1 MARISVTRQADG
13 TFRVQTQ
20 SGSAATSHEVS
31 VPANFPAA
39 LGCGH
44 VAPEELVRASFEFL
58 LERESATSILREFS
72 LDVISQYF
80 PEYPAEIRARLGS
93 SNSAAPR

>member
-31 VPANFPAA
+31 VAANFPAA

-58 LERESATSILREFS
+58 LEHESATSILREFS

-80 PEYPAEIRARLGS
+80 PEYPPEIRARLGS
-93 SNSAAPR
+93 SNPAAPR